1 MLQHHPNRSPM
12 LQPSHP
18 SIRIREHHALPAL
31 IQQQFPIPSSTEP
44 IRTAGRQRGDG
55 YYVTPPV
62 EKRRLAIRKS
72 DSPHLPMLN
81 VTAVKR
87 FLSRPYSVSAEMHG
101 VEVRSKS
108 GATNKLIGF
117 FTNQQI
123 PAASTANSGGGSPTS
138 KKIGSSS
145 KSRITFSEVL
155 PCICQNNQPPELPH
169 RMRRNNPSPP
179 PPIPPKS
186 PALNAKL
193 RLLSQQQQQYNKIP
207 SGLKPAQHPL
217 ESSV

>member
-1 MLQHHPNRSPM
+1 
-12 LQPSHP
+12 
-18 SIRIREHHALPAL
+18 
-31 IQQQFPIPSSTEP
+31 
-44 IRTAGRQRGDG
+44 
-55 YYVTPPV
+55 
-62 EKRRLAIRKS
+62 
-72 DSPHLPMLN
+72 MLN

-87 FLSRPYSVSAEMHG
+87 FLSRPSSVSAEMHG

-117 FTNQQI
+117 FTNQQQQV

-193 RLLSQQQQQYNKIP
+193 RLLSQQQQQYNKNP

-217 ESSV
+217 ESSVKKILLF